1 MAEAAMGSCV
11 TCMLLLL
18 SPCQTQTAAVEN
30 CLSVWI
36 AGHKMQK
43 TMLRTADKDTVARNL
58 GKGKGERIGNGKG
71 KRKRGKLTDQDQD
84 EGEGEAK
91 DADEDVDKD
100 EDENEHENEHED
112 TGMAIEAGNQLLQ
125 NKQTMS
131 RNANQERDQN
141 ERKAKRPTDG

>member
-43 TMLRTADKDTVARNL
+43 TMLRTADKDTV
-58 GKGKGERIGNGKG
+58 
-71 KRKRGKLTDQDQD
+71 DQD

-100 EDENEHENEHED
+100 EDENEHEHENED
-112 TGMAIEAGNQLLQ
+112 TGMAIEVGNQLLQ

-131 RNANQERDQN
+131 RVTSTMSD
-141 ERKAKRPTDG
+141 PVIVV